1 MSSHHIV
8 REDQEPALI
17 IANGEDCSTELM
29 GQLLEWSPLVIAL
42 DSAVERI
49 LSLGIKIDVILGDF
63 DRDFDPQVYLQSQ
76 YPLEIVHTPNQDK
89 TDLEKSFDFLIDR
102 GHKAAN
108 VVWATGRRTDHT
120 LANLSVLAK
129 YKNLL
134 KINII
139 DDYSRV
145 YCLPQKFEKW
155 FTKGSILSLM
165 PVGTVEGISTQNLKY
180 PLQNESLILGY
191 RNGNS
196 NEVLADGL
204 VCISHAQGDLLLME
218 CHD

>member
-1 MSSHHIV
+1 
-8 REDQEPALI
+8 
-17 IANGEDCSTELM
+17 
-29 GQLLEWSPLVIAL
+29 
-42 DSAVERI
+42 
-49 LSLGIKIDVILGDF
+49 
-63 DRDFDPQVYLQSQ
+63 
-76 YPLEIVHTPNQDK
+76 
-89 TDLEKSFDFLIDR
+89 
-102 GHKAAN
+102 
-108 VVWATGRRTDHT
+108 
-120 LANLSVLAK
+120 
-129 YKNLL
+129 
-134 KINII
+134 
-139 DDYSRV
+139 V